1 MYCVKCGAK
10 QPEGAVFCSSCGGTV
25 FSDTV
30 PPSLNTAA
38 PDRPVRNT
46 AIPLKRIIPAE
57 EPVRKDT
64 SAKTDRSIPIMR
76 PAVPDQEKTDKKP
89 EKKAA
94 PVSQRAIAKPAQT
107 HRVNAGPRPFF
118 YQPPEIR
125 AVSSEAQSGIIPAA
139 DENKT
144 PKFYDTD
151 TLMTDT
157 PSVPEEIISQ
167 EAATVTEV
175 SPEVSAAVKE
185 PDVIRTEEA
194 PAMPEE
200 TDAVP
205 VEEPAV
211 PKITETEE
219 TSSEVPEFSEP
230 QQAEEPADVIP
241 ETDTAEEE
249 PEKVIS
255 VPSEE
260 PVYAAEGDTAE
271 EAPEGPDTVS
281 DVSADAAESPA
292 AHEEKPAAK
301 TDSSTKGTPGK
312 KGYLAAAAAVI
323 ILLAGLWYA
332 FRIWPQKQFEKFYSA
347 GSQALEQFDY
357 EKAAENLALAY
368 KIKQDDPSLN
378 EMLYMAYQGVYDQ
391 KLQDGDLEAAIA
403 AGSGMVGLIPEND
416 EDIKKSLGRLYIS
429 YVRTLLLDGRTE
441 KASKAAAAAEQYI
454 NEEDLGSLK
463 AIQESFSKLSTF
475 AEKVAEMADGG
486 QHRDICTMIDEI
498 KPDIIACSDTSTGRQ
513 PVVRVKDRSHQYVVF
528 YRHSSGQYYV
538 FYGDL
543 TDEGK
548 RTGTGSIYYD
558 GRSTSKDMLYYYT
571 SGWENDKPNGE
582 FSEHEFTGSRYG
594 TETMYEGMLKDGFF
608 DGRIAIT
615 WGSSGVYYG
624 EYSSGKVKV
633 LEIDEETGRYIIAY
647 NEAHDDYLSFPNDPS
662 SSRFGVDFY

>member
-25 FSDTV
+25 FSDTL

-38 PDRPVRNT
+38 PERPVRNT
-46 AIPLKRIIPAE
+46 AIPLKGTRSAQ
-57 EPVRKDT
+57 EPVRKEP
-64 SAKTDRSIPIMR
+64 SVRTDRSIPLTR
-76 PAVPDQEKTDKKP
+76 PAVSTQEQTDKEP

-107 HRVNAGPRPFF
+107 HRDNAEPRPFF
-118 YQPPEIR
+118 YQPSEVK
-125 AVSSEAQSGIIPAA
+125 AVSSEARPENTIAA
-139 DENKT
+139 DETKT
-144 PKFYDTD
+144 LGISHTEAVQPDI
-151 TLMTDT
+151 
-157 PSVPEEIISQ
+157 PAVPEEIISQ
-167 EAATVTEV
+167 EATAVTEV

-200 TDAVP
+200 TVTCL
-205 VEEPAV
+205 VEEPAFTG
-211 PKITETEE
+211 PAGTEE
-219 TSSEVPEFSEP
+219 EPSEAPESSEP
-230 QQAEEPADVIP
+230 QQTEKAADIVP

-255 VPSEE
+255 GPAEE
-260 PVYAAEGDTAE
+260 PLSSAEVGTAE
-271 EAPEGPDTVS
+271 EAPEGPDKVS
-281 DVSADAAESPA
+281 DVS
-292 AHEEKPAAK
+292 AAK

-332 FRIWPQKQFEKFYSA
+332 FRIWPQKQFEKFYYA

-391 KLQDGDLEAAIA
+391 KLQDGDLESAIA

-441 KASKAAAAAEQYI
+441 KASKAATAAEQYI

-463 AIQESFSKLSTF
+463 ALQESFSKLSTF

-513 PVVRVKDRSHQYVVF
+513 PVVRVKDHSHQYVVF

-624 EYSSGKVKV
+624 EYASGKVKV

>member
-1 MYCVKCGAK
+1 MYCVRCGAK

-38 PDRPVRNT
+38 PERPVRNT
-46 AIPLKRIIPAE
+46 AIPLKGTRSAQ
-57 EPVRKDT
+57 EPVRKEP
-64 SAKTDRSIPIMR
+64 SVRTDRSIPLTR
-76 PAVPDQEKTDKKP
+76 PAVSAQEQTDKEP

-107 HRVNAGPRPFF
+107 HRDNAEPRPFF
-118 YQPPEIR
+118 YQPSEVK
-125 AVSSEAQSGIIPAA
+125 AVSSEARPENTIAA
-139 DENKT
+139 DETKT
-144 PKFYDTD
+144 LGISHTEAVQPDI
-151 TLMTDT
+151 
-157 PSVPEEIISQ
+157 PAVPEEIISDS
-167 EAATVTEV
+167 AAAVTVV
-175 SPEVSAAVKE
+175 SPEGPAAGKE
-185 PDVIRTEEA
+185 HDVIRTEEA
-194 PAMPEE
+194 PGMPEE
-200 TDAVP
+200 TDAAP
-205 VEEPAV
+205 VEGPAV
-211 PKITETEE
+211 TETSETEE

-230 QQAEEPADVIP
+230 QQAEEAADIVP

-255 VPSEE
+255 GPAEE
-260 PVYAAEGDTAE
+260 PLSSAEGGTAE
-271 EAPEGPDTVS
+271 EAPEGPETVS
-281 DVSADAAESPA
+281 DASVDAADSPA
-292 AHEEKPAAK
+292 APEEKPEAK
-301 TDSSTKGTPGK
+301 TDPSSKGTPGK
-312 KGYLAAAAAVI
+312 KGYIAAAAAVI

-332 FRIWPQKQFEKFYSA
+332 FRIWPQKQFKKFYSA

-391 KLQDGDLEAAIA
+391 KLQDGDLESAIA

-441 KASKAAAAAEQYI
+441 KASKAATAAEQYI

-463 AIQESFSKLSTF
+463 ALQESFSKLSSF

-594 TETMYEGMLKDGFF
+594 TETTYEGMLKDGFF

-624 EYSSGKVKV
+624 EYASGKVKV